1 MPRAL
6 LATAVLL
13 VAACPARTDP
23 TAEQLRD
30 WVRDLDS
37 SSYRT
42 RDQAPNRLGG
52 AAADAA
58 PVRATAAG
66 SGSSGAAER
75 ARRLLGEMA
84 EGKAPKAEAAARRQL
99 RRLADSESGVAREAL
114 AILNR
119 RRNILL

>member
-37 SSYRT
+37 SSPRAGAEAAK
-42 RDQAPNRLGG
+42 RGGG
-52 AAADAA
+52 AGADPPRVPAR
-58 PVRATAAG
+58 PAG
-66 SGSSGAAER
+66 PGWGEVADGPL
-75 ARRLLGEMA
+75 RLLGEMA

-114 AILNR
+114 AI
-119 RRNILL
+119 